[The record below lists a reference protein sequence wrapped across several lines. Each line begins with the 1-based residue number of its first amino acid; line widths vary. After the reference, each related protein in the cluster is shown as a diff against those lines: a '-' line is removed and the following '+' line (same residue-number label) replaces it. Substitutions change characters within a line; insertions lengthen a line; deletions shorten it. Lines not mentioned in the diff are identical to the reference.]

1 MDAAT
6 STEPDAGHRSQLHVS
21 VSQIKEYVRCPRLYF
36 LHRVRGVE
44 PAFMPVALA
53 FGSAFHAALSFFY
66 GMIKATG
73 IAPALDAMTEVFLD
87 AWRNSGDGPLP
98 LQAEDE
104 EADVIDHEAKGA
116 AMVAAF
122 YDHSASVPVDVVAV
136 ERGFSVTLHDP
147 DTGEQLEETLVG
159 AFDLVLRE
167 DDRHVVVEHKT
178 SKRKFSLDQLRYDH
192 QVTAYKRAAAQLG
205 LGVVGVRFQ
214 VITKATR
221 PVMQIVDVERDAQD
235 EDDFMRTVVGV
246 LRAIDAGAFYP
257 IRGWQCRGCQYAH
270 ACEGGG
276 R

>member
-1 MDAAT
+1 MDAST

-21 VSQIKEYVRCPRLYF
+21 VSQVKQYLRCPRQYF
-36 LHRVRGVE
+36 LQRVRGVE

-73 IAPALDAMTEVFLD
+73 AAPPLDATTEVFLD
-87 AWRNSGDGPLP
+87 AWRNSSDGPLP

-104 EADVIDHEAKGA
+104 ESGVIDHEAKGT

-122 YDHSASVPVDVVAV
+122 YDHAASSPVEVVAV
-136 ERGFSVTLHDP
+136 ERGFSVALHDP
-147 DTGEQLEETLVG
+147 DTGVQLEETLVG

-167 DDRHVVVEHKT
+167 NDKHVVVEHKT
-178 SKRKFSLDQLRYDH
+178 SKRKFSSDQLRYDH
-192 QVTAYKRAAAQLG
+192 QVTAYKRAAVQLG

-221 PVMQIVDVERDAQD
+221 PAVQIVDVERDAQD

-246 LRAIDAGAFYP
+246 LRAIDVGAFYP
-257 IRGWQCRGCQYAH
+257 IRGWQCRGCQHAH
-270 ACEGGG
+270 ACGGGG